1 MSETRAIQVDIAI
14 VGGGLVGASL
24 ACALAPLAA
33 RQGWQIAVIE
43 AMPMS
48 SGGERRYQP
57 SFDERSSAIALGS
70 RRHFDTIGLW
80 DEMAKHASPIR
91 RIHVSERG
99 RFGATRMRAEAE
111 DACTDALGHVIPN
124 AWMGQVLTAALNGLP
139 FRHYC
144 PARVEAVEPIASGYR
159 LSLNTNEV
167 LDTHLMVLAD
177 GGRSP
182 LKAMLGIDDQVHD
195 YHEHALIAN
204 VEISRPHMGV
214 AYERFDSA
222 GPMAL
227 LPLEGQRMGLVWTR
241 SPEALA
247 ELLALDDN
255 AFLHAL
261 QHTFG
266 DRVGRF
272 RRVGERHHYP
282 LAKRQACEQIRPHLA
297 VLGNAAHSLHPVA
310 GQGFN
315 LALRGVMDLCEALDA
330 QAARGEPLGSIQ
342 ALSDFEV
349 RRRQDRQRIAEG
361 SHLLVSLFGI
371 RSTPLSH
378 LRSLGLA
385 ALDVVGPARRALM
398 RRAMGVVR

>member
-1 MSETRAIQVDIAI
+1 MTDTRPIQVDIAI

-33 RQGWQIAVIE
+33 RQGWQVAIIE
-43 AMPMS
+43 AMPLPMP
-48 SGGERRYQP
+48 GEHSYQP

-70 RRHFDTIGLW
+70 RRHFEQIGVW
-80 DEMAKHASPIR
+80 DAMAPHATPIR
-91 RIHVSERG
+91 HIHISERG
-99 RFGATRMRAEAE
+99 RLGVTHMQAQ
-111 DACTDALGHVIPN
+111 DLNVDALGYVIPN
-124 AWMGQVLTAALNGLP
+124 AWMGQVLMAQLEALP
-139 FRHYC
+139 VERYC
-144 PARVEAVEPIASGYR
+144 PAQVMAAEPLPDGYR
-159 LSLNTNEV
+159 LT
-167 LDTHLMVLAD
+167 LDDGRVIASRLMVLAD

-182 LKAMLGIDDQVHD
+182 IKTLLGINDRVHD

-204 VEISRPHMGV
+204 VEISRPHQGM
-214 AYERFDSA
+214 AYERFDSN

-241 SPEALA
+241 APDALDTLLAMSDSEFLA
-247 ELLALDDN
+247 E
-255 AFLHAL
+255 L

-272 RRVGERHHYP
+272 RKVGARHHYP

-297 VLGNAAHSLHPVA
+297 ILGNAAHALHPVA

-315 LALRGVMDLCEALDA
+315 LALRGVMDLCKALATQA
-330 QAARGEPLGSIQ
+330 QRNEPLGSMA
-342 ALSDFEV
+342 ALSDFEQ
-349 RRRQDRQRIAEG
+349 RRSLDRLHIAEG

-371 RSTPLSH
+371 DSMPLSH

-385 ALDVVGPARRALM
+385 TLDQVTPVRRALM